1 MEIIV
6 RKVGEF
12 IGEKAKE
19 TFGAKKDLIKLIL
32 AVIGCIVAAA
42 AIAVIVINIVN
53 RRRKATIEVL
63 ESADTD
69 GDGEIDTYLVDTTG
83 DGNADTV
90 YLDTDGNGAV
100 DTIIEDTD
108 GDGEPDTAYGM

>member
-42 AIAVIVINIVN
+42 AIAVIVVNIVN
-53 RRRKATIEVL
+53 RLLDLDLFAVLQHLYIKRKRLKLLKEYL
-63 ESADTD
+63 E
-69 GDGEIDTYLVDTTG
+69 
-83 DGNADTV
+83 
-90 YLDTDGNGAV
+90 
-100 DTIIEDTD
+100 
-108 GDGEPDTAYGM
+108 

>member
-6 RKVGEF
+6 KKVGEF
-12 IGEKAKE
+12 IGDKAKE
-19 TFGAKKDLIKLIL
+19 TFGKKKDLVCLIL
-32 AVIGCIVAAA
+32 AIVGCIVAAA
-42 AIAVIVINIVN
+42 AIALIVVNIFN

-69 GDGEIDTYLVDTTG
+69 GDGEIDAYLVDTTG
-83 DGNADTV
+83 DGKADTV

-108 GDGEPDTAYGM
+108 GDGDPDTVYEM

>member
-6 RKVGEF
+6 QT

-19 TFGAKKDLIKLIL
+19 TFREKKDLISLIL
-32 AVIGCIVAAA
+32 LITAGVLTLCAVVL
-42 AIAVIVINIVN
+42 VIVNIMN
-53 RRRKATIEVL
+53 KRRKATIEIL
-63 ESADTD
+63 ETEDTD
-69 GDGEIDTYLVDTTG
+69 GDGEIDAYLVDTNG
-83 DGNADTV
+83 DSKADSL

-108 GDGEPDTAYGM
+108 GDGEPETVYEA

>member
-42 AIAVIVINIVN
+42 AIAVIVVNIVN

-63 ESADTD
+63 ESA
-69 GDGEIDTYLVDTTG
+69 DTTG